1 MTAGKRARRVSIAD
15 PEKNGRWSA
24 PTRLGLASEHEN
36 DGASPPA
43 KPAEAE
49 IAYRAEQR
57 SSQIK
62 VFDLDVIAVHVALD
76 RDGQVFSLVGG
87 FQRGGGFLVTFSVE
101 LEELALGGN

>member
-24 PTRLGLASEHEN
+24 RLAWGWRRNTRTTGLHHRR
-36 DGASPPA
+36 SPARPRS
-43 KPAEAE
+43 
-49 IAYRAEQR
+49 AYRAEQR
-57 SSQIK
+57 SSQIE

-76 RDGQVFSLVGG
+76 RDGQVLSLVCG